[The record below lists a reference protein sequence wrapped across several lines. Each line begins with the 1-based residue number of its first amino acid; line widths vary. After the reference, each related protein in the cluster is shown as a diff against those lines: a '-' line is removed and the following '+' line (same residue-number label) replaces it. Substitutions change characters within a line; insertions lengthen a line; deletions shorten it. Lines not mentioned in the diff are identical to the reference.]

1 MFQCGTCNKTFANKQ
16 VLLRHNASESHIQRV
31 STIDVFF
38 ACDCGRSFQHRSGLY
53 RHRKYCDGTTVNETT
68 IILPSIEERKNT
80 ATQTPPSMLSN
91 TPQIQSQLDTQNEL
105 IHSMQKEIT
114 SLTKRLDS
122 NLREKRH
129 KLPASIRNEI
139 AERQLYHC
147 GACKN
152 DLGAHYHIDHI
163 VARQFGGD
171 NCLENLMAL
180 CYECHVA
187 KSVKETQ
194 RKTQIREAVQRILE
208 DNE

>member
-1 MFQCGTCNKTFANKQ
+1 MYSCSTCHCSYTRKQNYDNHLLTKKHMLRYHENSNKNLHVCDNCEKSFTFSQALYKHKK
-16 VLLRHNASESHIQRV
+16 LCIIKSEEV
-31 STIDVFF
+31 STIEYEKD
-38 ACDCGRSFQHRSGLY
+38 
-53 RHRKYCDGTTVNETT
+53 
-68 IILPSIEERKNT
+68 
-80 ATQTPPSMLSN
+80 TP
-91 TPQIQSQLDTQNEL
+91 PQIQSQLDTQNEL